1 MKNKKGFTLIE
12 ILTVIGLIGI
22 ILIIAIPAING
33 IRKSIK
39 ERQLATIK
47 EAIVS
52 AAEVYAQNN
61 QSLFPKEGGII
72 QIPVRTLVYY
82 GYINEDSTDCDD
94 VIGCVMNP
102 VNNTSMNNEI
112 ITIKKIKSV
121 TQATFGEV
129 NEHVITFHANG
140 ATSVGGSSNFISI
153 GCDTFTNSTCTIRVP
168 SIERD
173 EFTKVGFGESANST
187 TADYLVGQDILFNDN
202 MSNNGVKSDYYA
214 ITSKGVAVTF
224 YPNTGT
230 FTNEES
236 SIVRTCTIRNTATNC
251 SVASQEPSVTKL
263 GYNKKS
269 GWYTTSSGSTTIDIS
284 KVTSNASAYAHWT
297 ANKYTVTYDCNGGT
311 QNISTSTATYNEDF
325 QIPAN
330 VCTRNG
336 YTLSRWTASYGSD
349 WVSSGVTTPW
359 KWTYTQ
365 DITLT
370 AQWTP
375 NTFTVTWKNWNG
387 TVLETDAAVAVGTT
401 PTYNGSTPTKAST
414 SNQSFTF
421 TGWTPA
427 VTSVTGNATYT
438 ATFSTTTYTCST
450 GVSPSISGNTCTCSD
465 THEVEKIEYYY
476 ATFVSWSGYCYCS
489 ETSMGQGAQW
499 SGGCMAATC
508 AATCPSETPYVMSGS
523 TACTANYSCSKPNS
537 WGPDNSN
544 PPACGRYYY
553 VNESYTYDC
562 TATTN

>member
-61 QSLFPKEGGII
+61 QNLFPKEGGII

-94 VIGCVMNP
+94 AIGCVMNP

-140 ATSVGGSSNFISI
+140 ATSVGGSSDFISI

-173 EFTKVGFGESANST
+173 GFTKAGFGESANST
-187 TADYLVGQDILFNDN
+187 TSDYLVGQDILFNDN
-202 MSNNGVKSDYYA
+202 ISNNDVKSDYYA
-214 ITSKGVAVTF
+214 ITKKDIEVTF
-224 YPNTGT
+224 NANGGV
-230 FTNEES
+230 FTEGGDTLIRN
-236 SIVRTCTIRNTATNC
+236 CTIQNSAQSC
-251 SVASQEPSVTKL
+251 SVLSQEPSVSRS
-263 GYNKKS
+263 GYEKKS
-269 GWYTTSSGSTTIDIS
+269 GWYNASSNGSTVS
-284 KVTSNASAYAHWT
+284 LNS
-297 ANKYTVTYDCNGGT
+297 
-311 QNISTSTATYNEDF
+311 
-325 QIPAN
+325 
-330 VCTRNG
+330 
-336 YTLSRWTASYGSD
+336 
-349 WVSSGVTTPW
+349 VSS
-359 KWTYTQ
+359 TQ
-365 DITLT
+365 TVY

-375 NTFTVTWKNWNG
+375 NTYTVTWKNYDG

-427 VTSVTGNATYT
+427 VASVTGNATYT

-450 GVSPSISGNTCTCSD
+450 GVSPSLSGSTCTCSD
-465 THEVEKIEYYY
+465 THEVEKTEYYY

-489 ETSMGQGAQW
+489 ETSTGQGSQW
-499 SGGCMAATC
+499 SGGCGAATC
-508 AATCPSETPYVMSGS
+508 AATCPPEAPYVMSGS

-537 WGPDNSN
+537 WGPDSSHY
-544 PPACGRYYY
+544 CGRYYY
-553 VNESYTYDC
+553 VNEAYTYDC